1 MPGASERAAKGGRRE
16 TRNGRRRLT
25 APLSGR
31 STPGLPLSVLRDA
44 SKRLQIICGVLF
56 VTLAFTWLGANWTEG
71 QLAGE
76 FSNPFQWVPG
86 VTMMAASL
94 VVVLLVRSAR
104 LSPAAV
110 IVVGLVFQVV
120 VSFCI
125 PLSHMYGAYYGLEAQ
140 RLTSDL
146 LGLSSVAVWILFF
159 TVVFPSPPRQA
170 LIALALSGTAVPV
183 TAALLIR
190 YGDIPALPTGQFVG
204 LFVIP
209 YVLVVAFAYMA
220 ARIIYGLGR
229 NILQAEELGSY
240 YLEELLGRGGMGD
253 VWRARHGML
262 SRPAAI
268 KVIRSDVLAREPGGI
283 GVAIDRFEREAR
295 ATASLQSPHTVE
307 VYDFGV
313 SEDGS
318 FYYAMEL
325 LDGIDLESLV
335 QRFGPL
341 PAERVVHVLKQAC
354 RSLEEAHR
362 RGLIHRDLKPAN
374 LVLCQLAFEPDF
386 LKVLDFGLVRHT
398 AIESVGDPS
407 EEALTRTGLLAGTPS
422 YMAPEMAMGDRKVDG
437 RADLYALGCVAYK
450 LLTGRMVFE
459 EQNLV
464 ATLFAHVHKE
474 PAPPSAVTEL
484 PVPPDLDDLVLA
496 CLAKDPAERPQSAEE
511 LAARLREIE
520 FPRPWSR
527 ERAEEW
533 WRTHMPQAPTD

>member
-1 MPGASERAAKGGRRE
+1 VSEAAERHRGA
-16 TRNGRRRLT
+16 TDRRRLT
-25 APLSGR
+25 GSETAR
-31 STPGLPLSVLRDA
+31 STPGLPTSLLRKA
-44 SKRLQIICGVLF
+44 SRRLQIICAILF

-94 VVVLLVRSAR
+94 VVFLLVRSAR

-110 IVVGLVFQVV
+110 ILAGLVFQVV

-125 PLSHMYGAYYGLEAQ
+125 PISHMYGAYYGLEAQ

-146 LGLSSVAVWILFF
+146 IGLSSVAVWILFF

-170 LIALALSGTAVPV
+170 LVALALSGTAVPV

-190 YGDIPALPTGQFVG
+190 YGDIPLLPAGQFVG

-229 NILQAEELGSY
+229 DILHAEELGSY
-240 YLEELLGRGGMGD
+240 RLEELLGRGGMGE

-262 SRPAAI
+262 SRPAAV

-283 GVAIDRFEREAR
+283 GVAIDRFEREAQ

-335 QRFGPL
+335 RRFGPL
-341 PAERVVHVLKQAC
+341 PAERVVHVMEHAC

-386 LKVLDFGLVRHT
+386 LKVLDFGLVRHA
-398 AIESVGDPS
+398 AIESVDDPS
-407 EEALTRTGLLAGTPS
+407 AEALTKTGLLAGTPS

-437 RADLYALGCVAYK
+437 RADLYALACVAYK
-450 LLTGRMVFE
+450 LLTGRLVFE
-459 EQNLV
+459 EANLV
-464 ATLFAHVHKE
+464 ATIFAHVHKE
-474 PAPPSAVTEL
+474 PAAPSTATEL
-484 PVPPDLDDLVLA
+484 PVPTDLDGLLLA
-496 CLAKDPAERPQSAEE
+496 CLSKDPADRPRSAEE
-511 LAARLREIE
+511 LAARLRAIE
-520 FPRPWSR
+520 LPRPWTR
-527 ERAEEW
+527 ERADEW
-533 WRTHMPQAPTD
+533 WRTHMSGAPTG

>member
-1 MPGASERAAKGGRRE
+1 MSEAGEGHRSVAD
-16 TRNGRRRLT
+16 RRRLT

-44 SKRLQIICGVLF
+44 SKRLQIICVVLF

-94 VVVLLVRSAR
+94 VVFLSVRSAR

-146 LGLSSVAVWILFF
+146 IGLSSVAVWILFF

-520 FPRPWSR
+520 FPRPWTR
-527 ERAEEW
+527 ERAGEW
-533 WRTHMPQAPTD
+533 WRTHMPEAPTD

>member
-1 MPGASERAAKGGRRE
+1 MSDAGKHHRSEA
-16 TRNGRRRLT
+16 GRRRLT
-25 APLSGR
+25 GAETAR
-31 STPGLPLSVLRDA
+31 STPGLPMSLLRKA
-44 SKRLQIICGVLF
+44 SKRLQIICAVLF
-56 VTLAFTWLGANWTEG
+56 LTLAFTWLGANWTEG

-76 FSNPFQWVPG
+76 FTDPFQWVPG
-86 VTMMAASL
+86 TTMMAAAL
-94 VVVLLVRSAR
+94 VVFFLVRSPR

-125 PLSHMYGAYYGLEAQ
+125 PISHMYGAYYGLEAG

-146 LGLSSVAVWILFF
+146 VGMSSVTVWILFF

-170 LIALALSGTAVPV
+170 LIALALSGSAVPV

-190 YGDIPALPTGQFVG
+190 YGDMPVLPTGQFVG

-209 YVLVVAFAYMA
+209 YALVVAFAYMA

-229 NILQAEELGSY
+229 DILHAEELGSY
-240 YLEELLGRGGMGD
+240 QLEEMLGRGGMGE
-253 VWRARHGML
+253 VWKAHHSML
-262 SRPAAI
+262 TRPAAI

-283 GVAIDRFEREAR
+283 GVSIDRFEREAK

-341 PAERVVHVLKQAC
+341 PAERVVHVLEQAC

-362 RGLIHRDLKPAN
+362 RGHIHRHLQPAN
-374 LVLCQLAFEPDF
+374 LGLCQLAFEPDF

-407 EEALTRTGLLAGTPS
+407 EEALTKTGLLAGTPS
-422 YMAPEMAMGDRKVDG
+422 YMAPEMAVGDRAIDG
-437 RADLYALGCVAYK
+437 RADVYALGCVAYK
-450 LLTGRMVFE
+450 LLTGRQVFE

-464 ATLFAHVHKE
+464 ATLFAHVNKE
-474 PAPPSAVTEL
+474 PAAPSTVTEL
-484 PVPPDLDDLVLA
+484 TVPPELDALVLA
-496 CLAKDPAERPQSAEE
+496 CLSKDPANRPPSAEA
-511 LAARLREIE
+511 LAARLGQIE
-520 FPRPWSR
+520 FAHPWT
-527 ERAEEW
+527 RARASEW
-533 WRTHMPQAPTD
+533 WRTHMSNNGS